1 MSENKKAASGAGNTT
16 DSKTINSMASV
27 TQQGGEVKYLNAA
40 QKHNIRLAVKGADD
54 KDARIAQVARD
65 FGITEQAVRII
76 VYGTSS
82 GPEFTCPVPP
92 LMERQT
98 PTEWTSSET
107 QQLRIMKEKGVANSE
122 ICKQLHK
129 TAQQVSSKWYALRK
143 AAEKVKKPA
152 PVLDKPPEP
161 APAPVPIPAS
171 EPEKPVPEFDI
182 TKLDKPIAE
191 HFDIFSTLQEIMRQ
205 AGAGYAS
212 VSITREDG
220 TKLRAE
226 VQKDA
231 NSKNQVEHR

>member
-1 MSENKKAASGAGNTT
+1 M
-16 DSKTINSMASV
+16 
-27 TQQGGEVKYLNAA
+27 LNEA

-82 GPEFTCPVPP
+82 GPDFTRPAPP
-92 LMERQT
+92 MMERQT

-107 QQLRIMKEKGVANSE
+107 QQLRVMKEKGVANSE

-129 TAQQVSSKWYALRK
+129 TAQQVSSKWYTLRK
-143 AAEKVKKPA
+143 ATGKIKGSA

-171 EPEKPVPEFDI
+171 EPEKPVPEFDL

-205 AGAGYAS
+205 ANAGYAS
-212 VSITREDG
+212 VSITRQDG
-220 TKLRAE
+220 TKYRAE
-226 VQKDA
+226 VKS
-231 NSKNQVEHR
+231 NG